1 MVPQKPLD
9 IMQEN
14 ILRVIYEETSRSNTM
29 EKVKELSQEPN
40 VVAKKWNLD
49 FDQLFQDSIY
59 ALQTKNLIQLENGI
73 IILSENGI
81 LEAKEI
87 FSRHLMIEECLLR
100 DYDSLEA
107 HRAAH
112 ILEHNISKEVLSNM
126 KRISQLE
133 NKGMTLPELFNF
145 GEGIIISIK
154 LDNPQLFE
162 RMIAM
167 GICPGQKIIVL
178 AKIIGGFVVKLG
190 NTQIALDNSICQK
203 IKVMMR

>member
-9 IMQEN
+9 IMVEN
-14 ILRVIYEETSRSNTM
+14 ILRVIYEETSKSITM
-29 EKVKELSQEPN
+29 EKVMKLSQEPN

-49 FDQLFQDSIY
+49 FDQLFKDTIN
-59 ALQTKNLIQLENGI
+59 ALQIRNLIQIESGI
-73 IILSENGI
+73 IILTDKGI
-81 LEAKEI
+81 IEAKKI
-87 FSRHLMIEECLLR
+87 FSRHLMIEECLLK
-100 DYDSLEA
+100 DFDPKEA

-112 ILEHNISKEVLSNM
+112 ILEHDISKEVLLNM

-133 NKGMTLPELFNF
+133 NEGMNLPEFFNY

-162 RMIAM
+162 RMVAM
-167 GICPGQKIIVL
+167 GICPGQKIIIM

-203 IKVMMR
+203 IKVIMR